1 MCTISMKIKPMGV
14 LNGPLARSIRV
25 LHRIDRRKLF
35 LISAAQVLMSFLD
48 LLGVLVIGL
57 LGAVSASTLQSQPV
71 GDRIN
76 FFLSI
81 LNLEKSTL
89 QSQALALGLLAV
101 FLLVGRTILSILI
114 TRRILFFLSAKAA
127 EVSSRLISSLLSKT
141 LITIQEKTSLST
153 QFAITRG
160 VDIMMVQIVA
170 TSMVLVADVSLLIVM
185 GIGLFFVDPITA
197 ISGIIIFGVTGL
209 ALHRQLQVRAGKLGE
224 ENSRLF
230 IKVNERISEV
240 LESYREIVVRNRTG
254 FYAKE
259 IGQLRHEFSNTSA
272 EINFLPYIS
281 KYIIETAV
289 VIGGLFVGG
298 IQFLMYDSTRAFTTL
313 AIFLAAGSRLAPAV
327 LRVQQGSMQ
336 LRTGI
341 GQAGPTL
348 DLIEKLGK
356 GSVREDMT
364 DSSLELQHEGFIP
377 EISIH
382 DISFQYPNTGE
393 FALKNASLNIQAGS
407 TVAIV
412 GPSGAGKTTLIDVLL
427 GVITPNSGTVLI
439 SGKHPLEAAAT
450 WPGAISYVPQSVS
463 MSSGSIRENV
473 ALGYELK
480 DASNE
485 LVFEALKVAQL
496 TSFVKNLPH
505 GLDTKVG
512 QSGGFISGGQKQRIG
527 VARAM
532 FTKPLLLVLDEAT
545 SSLDSE
551 TEAALSEA
559 IQSLRGST
567 TVIMIAHRLST
578 VREADMVVYVSQGQI
593 LACGKFDDVRNQ
605 IADFDRQALL
615 MGL

>member
-1 MCTISMKIKPMGV
+1 MKVKLRGV
-14 LNGPLARSIRV
+14 LNGPLARSIKV
-25 LHRIDRRKLF
+25 LHRKDRRKLF

-48 LLGVLVIGL
+48 LFGVLVIGL

-71 GDRIN
+71 GERIN

-81 LNLEKSTL
+81 LNLDKATL
-89 QSQALALGLLAV
+89 QYQALALGLLAV

-114 TRRILFFLSAKAA
+114 TRRILFFLSVKAA
-127 EVSSRLISSLLSKT
+127 EVSSRLVSILLSKT
-141 LITIQEKTSLST
+141 LITIQEKTSLAT

-160 VDIMMVQIVA
+160 VDIIMIQIVA
-170 TSMVLVADVSLLIVM
+170 TSTVLVADVSLLFVM
-185 GIGLFFVDPITA
+185 GIGLFYLDPVTA
-197 ISGIIIFGVTGL
+197 ISVIVIFGATGL

-224 ENSRLF
+224 ENSKLL

-240 LESYREIVVRNRTG
+240 LDSYREIVVRSRTG

-272 EINFLPYIS
+272 EINFLPYVS

-289 VIGGLFVGG
+289 IVGGLFVGG
-298 IQFLMYDSTRAFTTL
+298 IQFLMYDSITAFTTL

-348 DLIEKLGK
+348 DLIERLGNS
-356 GSVREDMT
+356 SVREVATESELD
-364 DSSLELQHEGFIP
+364 LQHEGFIP
-377 EISIH
+377 NVSIR
-382 DISFQYPNTGE
+382 DISFHYPDTAE

-427 GVITPNSGTVLI
+427 GVITPDSGSVLI
-439 SGKHPLEAAAT
+439 SGKQPLEAAAT

-463 MSSGSIRENV
+463 MSSGSIRENI

-480 DASNE
+480 DATNE

-496 TSFVKNLPH
+496 ISFVKNLPH
-505 GLDTKVG
+505 ELDTRVG
-512 QSGGFISGGQKQRIG
+512 QSSGFVSGGQKQRIG

-551 TEAALSEA
+551 TEAALSNA

-578 VREADMVVYVSQGQI
+578 VREADMVVYINEGQI
-593 LACGKFDDVRNQ
+593 LACGKFEEVRGR
-605 IADFDRQALL
+605 IADFDRQAHL

>member
-1 MCTISMKIKPMGV
+1 MKVKLRRV
-14 LNGPLARSIRV
+14 LKGPLARSIKV
-25 LHRIDRRKLF
+25 LHRNDRRKLIF
-35 LISAAQVLMSFLD
+35 ISAAQILMSFLD

-71 GDRIN
+71 GERIN

-81 LNLEKSTL
+81 LNLDKATL
-89 QSQALALGLLAV
+89 QNQALALGLLAV

-114 TRRILFFLSAKAA
+114 TRRILFFLSVKAA
-127 EVSSRLISSLLSKT
+127 EVSSRLISILLSKT

-160 VDIMMVQIVA
+160 VDIMMIQIVA

-185 GIGLFFVDPITA
+185 GIGLFYADPVTA
-197 ISGIIIFGVTGL
+197 VSGIVIFGVTGL
-209 ALHRQLQVRAGKLGE
+209 VLHRQLQVRAGKLGE
-224 ENSRLF
+224 ENSKLL

-240 LESYREIVVRNRTG
+240 LESYREIVVRSRTG
-254 FYAKE
+254 FYARE

-272 EINFLPYIS
+272 EMNFLPYVS
-281 KYIIETAV
+281 KYIIETV
-289 VIGGLFVGG
+289 VIVGGLFVGG
-298 IQFLMYDSTRAFTTL
+298 IQFLMNDSTRAFTTL

-348 DLIEKLGK
+348 DLIERLDE
-356 GSVREDMT
+356 SSIPQDRE
-364 DSSLELQHEGFIP
+364 DSSLDLEHEGFIP
-377 EISIH
+377 EVSIR
-382 DISFQYPNTGE
+382 DISFRYPNSE
-393 FALKNASLNIQAGS
+393 ESALEHATLDIQPGS

-427 GVITPNSGTVLI
+427 GVISPDSGSVLI
-439 SGKHPLEAAAT
+439 SGKHPLEAAAS
-450 WPGAISYVPQSVS
+450 WPGAVSYVPQSVS

-473 ALGYELK
+473 ALGYDLK

-505 GLDTKVG
+505 GLETKVG

-578 VREADMVVYVSQGQI
+578 VREADMVVYMDDGKI
-593 LACGKFDDVRNQ
+593 LAFGKFDYVRSQ

>member
-1 MCTISMKIKPMGV
+1 MKVKLRRV
-14 LNGPLARSIRV
+14 LKGPLARSIKV
-25 LHRIDRRKLF
+25 LHRNDQRKLIF
-35 LISAAQVLMSFLD
+35 ISAAQILMSFLD

-71 GDRIN
+71 GERIN

-81 LNLEKSTL
+81 LNLDKATL
-89 QSQALALGLLAV
+89 QNQALALGLLAV

-114 TRRILFFLSAKAA
+114 TRRILFFLSVKAA
-127 EVSSRLISSLLSKT
+127 EVSSRLISILLSKT

-160 VDIMMVQIVA
+160 VDIMMIQIVA

-185 GIGLFFVDPITA
+185 GIGLFYADPVTA
-197 ISGIIIFGVTGL
+197 VSGIVIFGVTGL
-209 ALHRQLQVRAGKLGE
+209 VLHRQLQVRAGKLGE
-224 ENSRLF
+224 ENSKLL

-240 LESYREIVVRNRTG
+240 LESYREIVVRSRTG
-254 FYAKE
+254 FYARE

-272 EINFLPYIS
+272 EMNFLPYVS
-281 KYIIETAV
+281 KYIIETV
-289 VIGGLFVGG
+289 VIVGGLFVGG
-298 IQFLMYDSTRAFTTL
+298 IQFLMNDSTRAFTTL

-348 DLIEKLGK
+348 DLIERLDE
-356 GSVREDMT
+356 SSIPQDRE
-364 DSSLELQHEGFIP
+364 DSSLDLEHEGFIP
-377 EISIH
+377 EVSIR
-382 DISFQYPNTGE
+382 DISFRYPNSE
-393 FALKNASLNIQAGS
+393 ESALEHATLDIQPGS

-427 GVITPNSGTVLI
+427 GVISPDSGSVLI
-439 SGKHPLEAAAT
+439 SGKHPLEAAAS
-450 WPGAISYVPQSVS
+450 WPGAVSYVPQSVS

-473 ALGYELK
+473 ALGYDLK

-505 GLDTKVG
+505 GLETKVG

-578 VREADMVVYVSQGQI
+578 VREADMVVYMDDGKI
-593 LACGKFDDVRNQ
+593 LAFGKFDYVRSQ

>member
-1 MCTISMKIKPMGV
+1 MKVKLRRV
-14 LNGPLARSIRV
+14 LNGSLARSIKV
-25 LHRIDRRKLF
+25 LNRKDRRKLF

-76 FFLSI
+76 FLLSI
-81 LNLEKSTL
+81 LNLDKATL
-89 QSQALALGLLAV
+89 QHQALALGLLAV
-101 FLLVGRTILSILI
+101 FLLVGRTILSILA
-114 TRRILFFLSAKAA
+114 TRRILFFLSVKAA
-127 EVSSRLISSLLSKT
+127 EVSSRLISILLSRT

-160 VDIMMVQIVA
+160 VDIMMIQIVA
-170 TSMVLVADVSLLIVM
+170 TSMVLVADVSLLFVM
-185 GIGLFFVDPITA
+185 GIGLFYLDSVTA
-197 ISGIIIFGVTGL
+197 ISVIVVFGATGL

-224 ENSRLF
+224 ENSKLLIR
-230 IKVNERISEV
+230 VNERISEV
-240 LESYREIVVRNRTG
+240 LDSYREIVVRSRTG

-272 EINFLPYIS
+272 EMNFLPYVS

-289 VIGGLFVGG
+289 IVGGLFVGG
-298 IQFLMYDSTRAFTTL
+298 IQFLMYDSTTAFTTL

-327 LRVQQGSMQ
+327 LRVQQGAMQ

-348 DLIEKLGK
+348 DLIERLGNS
-356 GSVREDMT
+356 SVREVVTESELD
-364 DSSLELQHEGFIP
+364 LQHEGFIP
-377 EISIH
+377 DVSIC
-382 DISFQYPNTGE
+382 DVSFRYPDTAE
-393 FALKNASLNIQAGS
+393 FALKNATLNIQAGS

-427 GVITPNSGTVLI
+427 GVITPDSGSVLI
-439 SGKHPLEAAAT
+439 SGKQPLEAAAT

-480 DASNE
+480 DATNE
-485 LVFEALKVAQL
+485 LVFEALSVAQL
-496 TSFVKNLPH
+496 ISFVKNLPH

-512 QSGGFISGGQKQRIG
+512 QSGGFVSGGQKQRIG

-551 TEAALSEA
+551 TEAALSNA

-578 VREADMVVYVSQGQI
+578 VREADMVVYINEGQI
-593 LACGKFDDVRNQ
+593 LAFGTFDDVRNQ
-605 IADFDRQALL
+605 IADFDKQALL

>member
-1 MCTISMKIKPMGV
+1 MKVKLRRV
-14 LNGPLARSIRV
+14 LNGPLARSIEV
-25 LHRIDRRKLF
+25 LHRNDRRKLI
-35 LISAAQVLMSFLD
+35 LISVAQVMMSFLD

-76 FFLSI
+76 LFLSI
-81 LNLEKSTL
+81 LNLEKATL
-89 QSQALALGLLAV
+89 QNQALALGLLAV
-101 FLLVGRTILSILI
+101 LLLVGRTILSILI
-114 TRRILFFLSAKAA
+114 TRRILFFLSVKAA
-127 EVSSRLISSLLSKT
+127 EVSSRLIAILLSKT
-141 LITIQEKTSLST
+141 LITIQQKSSLST

-160 VDIMMVQIVA
+160 VDIMMIQIVA
-170 TSMVLVADVSLLIVM
+170 TSMVLIADLSLLLVM
-185 GIGLFFVDPITA
+185 GIGLFYADPVTA
-197 ISGIIIFGVTGL
+197 ISGIVIFGVTGL
-209 ALHRQLQVRAGKLGE
+209 VLHRQLHVRAGKLGE
-224 ENSRLF
+224 ENSKLL

-272 EINFLPYIS
+272 EMSFFPYVS

-289 VIGGLFVGG
+289 IVGGLFVGG
-298 IQFLMYDSTRAFTTL
+298 IQFLMNDSTRAFTTL

-327 LRVQQGSMQ
+327 LRVQQGLMQ

-348 DLIEKLGK
+348 DIIERLGK
-356 GSVREDMT
+356 SSVSEEIT
-364 DSSLELQHEGFIP
+364 DSSLELQHEGFTP
-377 EISIH
+377 ELTIR
-382 DISFQYPNTGE
+382 DVSFRYPNSAE
-393 FALKNASLNIQAGS
+393 FALKDVTLNIQAGS

-412 GPSGAGKTTLIDVLL
+412 GPSGAGKTTLIDILL
-427 GVITPNSGTVLI
+427 GVIIPDSGYVLI
-439 SGKHPLEAAAT
+439 SGKHPLGAAAT
-450 WPGAISYVPQSVS
+450 WPGAISYVPQNVS
-463 MSSGSIRENV
+463 MTSGSIRENV

-480 DASNE
+480 DATDE
-485 LVFEALKVAQL
+485 LVFEALQVAQL
-496 TSFVKNLPH
+496 TSYVENLPH
-505 GLDTKVG
+505 GLDTQVG
-512 QSGGFISGGQKQRIG
+512 HSGGFISGGQKQRIG

-551 TEAALSEA
+551 TEAALSKA
-559 IQSLRGST
+559 IQLLRGST

-578 VREADMVVYVSQGQI
+578 VREADMVVYINEGQI
-593 LACGKFDDVRNQ
+593 LACGKFEEVRGR
-605 IADFDRQALL
+605 ISDFDRQAHL

>member
-1 MCTISMKIKPMGV
+1 MKVKPMGV

-25 LHRIDRRKLF
+25 LHRNDRRKLF

-76 FFLSI
+76 FFLRI
-81 LNLEKSTL
+81 LNLEKTTL

-160 VDIMMVQIVA
+160 VDIMMIQIVA

-185 GIGLFFVDPITA
+185 GIGLFYVDPMTA
-197 ISGIIIFGVTGL
+197 ISGIVIFGVTGL

-224 ENSRLF
+224 ENSRLL
-230 IKVNERISEV
+230 IKVNERISEA
-240 LESYREIVVRNRTG
+240 LESYREIVVRSRTG

-272 EINFLPYIS
+272 EINFLPYVS

-289 VIGGLFVGG
+289 IVGGLFVGG

-313 AIFLAAGSRLAPAV
+313 VIFLAAGSRLAPAV

-348 DLIEKLGK
+348 DLIERLGK
-356 GSVREDMT
+356 GSVREDMP
-364 DSSLELQHEGFIP
+364 DSSLELQHEGFTP
-377 EISIH
+377 EVSIR

-393 FALKNASLNIQAGS
+393 FALRNVTLNIQAGS

-427 GVITPNSGTVLI
+427 GVITPDSGTVFI
-439 SGKHPLEAAAT
+439 SGKHPLEAAAN

-496 TSFVKNLPH
+496 TSFVENLPH

-578 VREADMVVYVSQGQI
+578 VRDADMVVYINQGQI

-605 IADFDRQALL
+605 IADFDRQAHL

>member
-1 MCTISMKIKPMGV
+1 
-14 LNGPLARSIRV
+14 
-25 LHRIDRRKLF
+25 
-35 LISAAQVLMSFLD
+35 
-48 LLGVLVIGL
+48 
-57 LGAVSASTLQSQPV
+57 
-71 GDRIN
+71 
-76 FFLSI
+76 
-81 LNLEKSTL
+81 
-89 QSQALALGLLAV
+89 
-101 FLLVGRTILSILI
+101 
-114 TRRILFFLSAKAA
+114 
-127 EVSSRLISSLLSKT
+127 
-141 LITIQEKTSLST
+141 
-153 QFAITRG
+153 
-160 VDIMMVQIVA
+160 MMIQIVA
-170 TSMVLVADVSLLIVM
+170 TSIVLLADVSLLIVM
-185 GIGLFFVDPITA
+185 GIGLFYVDPITA
-197 ISGIIIFGVTGL
+197 ISGIAIFGVTGL
-209 ALHRQLQVRAGKLGE
+209 VLHRQLQVRAGKLGE
-224 ENSRLF
+224 ENSKLL

-240 LESYREIVVRNRTG
+240 LESYREIVVRSRTG

-272 EINFLPYIS
+272 EINFLPYVS

-289 VIGGLFVGG
+289 IVGGLFVGG
-298 IQFLMYDSTRAFTTL
+298 IQFLMNDSTRAFTTL

-348 DLIEKLGK
+348 DLIERLGK
-356 GSVREDMT
+356 SSFREYMT
-364 DSSLELQHEGFIP
+364 DSSLDLQHEGFTP
-377 EISIH
+377 EVSIR
-382 DISFQYPNTGE
+382 DISFQYPNTPE
-393 FALKNASLNIQAGS
+393 FALKNATLNIQAGS

-427 GVITPNSGTVLI
+427 GVITPATGTVLI
-439 SGKHPLEAAAT
+439 SGKHPLEAAAN
-450 WPGAISYVPQSVS
+450 WPGAMSYVPQSVS

-473 ALGYELK
+473 ALGYELR

-485 LVFEALKVAQL
+485 LVFEALSIAQL
-496 TSFVKNLPH
+496 TSFVKSLPH

-578 VREADMVVYVSQGQI
+578 VREADMVVYINEGQI
-593 LACGKFDDVRNQ
+593 LACGKFDEVRSQ
-605 IADFDRQALL
+605 IPDFDRQALL

>member
-1 MCTISMKIKPMGV
+1 MKVKLRRV
-14 LNGPLARSIRV
+14 LNGPLARSIKV
-25 LHRIDRRKLF
+25 LHRKDRRKLF

-81 LNLEKSTL
+81 LNLDKSSL
-89 QSQALALGLLAV
+89 QHQALSLGLLAV

-114 TRRILFFLSAKAA
+114 TKRILFFLSFKAA
-127 EVSSRLISSLLSKT
+127 EVSSRLITVLLSKT

-160 VDIMMVQIVA
+160 VDIMMIQIVA
-170 TSMVLVADVSLLIVM
+170 TSTVLVADVSLLLVM
-185 GIGLFFVDPITA
+185 GIGLFYVDSVTA
-197 ISGIIIFGVTGL
+197 ISVIGIFGVTGL
-209 ALHRQLQVRAGKLGE
+209 VLHQQLQVRAGKLGE
-224 ENSRLF
+224 ENSKLL

-240 LESYREIVVRNRTG
+240 LESYREIVVRSRTS

-272 EINFLPYIS
+272 EINFLPYVS

-289 VIGGLFVGG
+289 IVGGLFVGG
-298 IQFLMYDSTRAFTTL
+298 IQFLMYDSTTAFTTL

-348 DLIEKLGK
+348 DLIERLGN
-356 GSVREDMT
+356 SPVREVVTGSELD
-364 DSSLELQHEGFIP
+364 LQHEGFTPDVTIR
-377 EISIH
+377 
-382 DISFQYPNTGE
+382 DISFRYPNAAD
-393 FALKNASLNIQAGS
+393 FALKSATLNIKAGS

-412 GPSGAGKTTLIDVLL
+412 GPSGAGKTTLIDILL
-427 GVITPNSGTVLI
+427 GVITPDSGSVLI

-480 DASNE
+480 DATNE
-485 LVFEALKVAQL
+485 LVFEALNVAQL
-496 TSFVKNLPH
+496 ISFVKNLPH

-512 QSGGFISGGQKQRIG
+512 QSGGLISGGQKQRIG

-551 TEAALSEA
+551 TEAALSNA
-559 IQSLRGST
+559 IKSLRGST

-578 VREADMVVYVSQGQI
+578 VREADMVVYINEGQI
-593 LACGKFDDVRNQ
+593 LACGTFDDVRNQ

>member
-1 MCTISMKIKPMGV
+1 MKVKPMRV

-76 FFLSI
+76 FFLRI
-81 LNLEKSTL
+81 LNLEKTTL

-160 VDIMMVQIVA
+160 VDIMMIQIVA

-185 GIGLFFVDPITA
+185 GIGLFYVDPMTA
-197 ISGIIIFGVTGL
+197 ISGIVIFGVTGL

-224 ENSRLF
+224 ENSRLL
-230 IKVNERISEV
+230 IKVNERISEA
-240 LESYREIVVRNRTG
+240 LESYREIVVRSRTG

-272 EINFLPYIS
+272 EINFLPYVS

-289 VIGGLFVGG
+289 IVGGLFVGG

-313 AIFLAAGSRLAPAV
+313 VIFLAAGSRLAPAV

-348 DLIEKLGK
+348 DLIERLGK
-356 GSVREDMT
+356 GSVREDMP
-364 DSSLELQHEGFIP
+364 DSSLELQHEGFTP
-377 EISIH
+377 EVSIR

-393 FALKNASLNIQAGS
+393 FALRNVTLNIQAGS

-427 GVITPNSGTVLI
+427 GVITPDSGTVFI
-439 SGKHPLEAAAT
+439 SGKHPLEAAAN

-496 TSFVKNLPH
+496 TSFVENLPH

-578 VREADMVVYVSQGQI
+578 VRDADMVVYINQGQI
-593 LACGKFDDVRNQ
+593 LAYGKFDDVRNQ
-605 IADFDRQALL
+605 IADFDRQAHL